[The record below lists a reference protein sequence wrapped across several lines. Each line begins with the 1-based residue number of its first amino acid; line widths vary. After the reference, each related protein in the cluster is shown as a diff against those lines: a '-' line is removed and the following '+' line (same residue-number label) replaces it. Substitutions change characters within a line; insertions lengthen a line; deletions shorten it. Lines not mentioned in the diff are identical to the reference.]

1 MNDKILTISIA
12 AYNVEKFLKTTL
24 DSLLVD
30 NSILEQI
37 EVLVIDDGSKDSTK
51 EIAQSYANKYPNSF
65 FVISK
70 GNGGWGSTVN
80 CGIKN
85 AHGKYFR
92 LLDGDDWV
100 KTENLPDYISFL
112 TETDADIVVSP
123 YTKVHEKDG
132 TVELISRHLFLCN
145 KLCMLENLDKDK
157 VEAIH
162 QAELTIKTSILQKNS
177 IKISERVFYSDNE
190 IVSFP
195 LAYCNTITKFEKE
208 IYCYRISG
216 GSEGQS
222 VSLKGRLRNWQ
233 SGEIVARRLVQNY
246 KLHENNLPQSTKKM
260 LFLTMLEMAN
270 WQFETYMLLDA
281 SKEIKQRLKEFDNWI
296 LQEMP
301 DLYFEMSKTMHMVF
315 IMRKTKFILYRV
327 LHLFLIKRYTKY
339 WS

>member
-51 EIAQSYANKYPNSF
+51 EIAQSYANMYPNSF

-70 GNGGWGSTVN
+70 ENGGWGSTVN

-112 TETDADIVVSP
+112 TKTDADIVVSP
-123 YTKVHEKDG
+123 YIKIYEKNG
-132 TVELISRHLFLCN
+132 TEEKIVRHSVVYN
-145 KLCMLENLDKDK
+145 KICKLADLDKNK
-157 VEAIH
+157 IEAIQH
-162 QAELTIKTSILQKNS
+162 FELTIKTLLLKANHIE
-177 IKISERVFYSDNE
+177 ISEKAFYTDNE
-190 IVSFP
+190 YVSLP
-195 LAYCNTITKFEKE
+195 LVYANTIVKFEKE
-208 IYCYRISG
+208 IYCYRISR

-222 VSLKGRLRNWQ
+222 ISLKGRLRNWE
-233 SGEIVARRLVQNY
+233 SGEIVIRKLVQNY
-246 KLHENNLPQSTKKM
+246 KLHEKNLPQTTKKM

-281 SKEIKQRLKEFDNWI
+281 SKEIKQRLKEYDYWI
-296 LQEMP
+296 LRANP
-301 DLYFEMSKTMHMVF
+301 DLYGEMNKTMHMVF
-315 IMRKTKFILYRV
+315 IMRKTKFSLYRV
-327 LHLFLIKRYTKY
+327 LHSFLIKRYTKY
-339 WS
+339 WN